1 MNFEDGT
8 RRWYT
13 HYAPMET
20 TIPDKMIQETM
31 TYDTIRYDRRSI
43 SLSLFSI
50 FYGVEG
56 KHTHHPNAKKIEIV
70 FTK

>member
-1 MNFEDGT
+1 
-8 RRWYT
+8 
-13 HYAPMET
+13 MET

-50 FYGVEG
+50 FYGVER